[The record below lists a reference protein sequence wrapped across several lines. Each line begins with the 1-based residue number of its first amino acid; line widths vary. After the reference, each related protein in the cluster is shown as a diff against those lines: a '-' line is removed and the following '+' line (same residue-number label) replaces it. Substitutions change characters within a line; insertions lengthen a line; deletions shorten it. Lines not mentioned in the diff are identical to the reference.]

1 MQDTH
6 NTHTLW
12 QQWEATVLQ
21 HGFDA
26 EPARTLRHELEQL
39 EQQQAPDAKTEH
51 PEDFDMGKAHRMF
64 DQWVI
69 KTRAIPHSGCGCCSA
84 QPGQRVMKTRFG
96 AIYESSVSVKGI
108 ERLMQKQDTAQPA
121 LRLKDGFYHVNNLP
135 GVQPSASA
143 NVNAR
148 NKNVERVDI
157 KVVEDFVKACH
168 DTGMNQRGWKK
179 SVNQQFDMSRQEFS
193 KWLERYFPCFG
204 LPVPIAR
211 KK

>member
-6 NTHTLW
+6 KTQSLW
-12 QQWEATVLQ
+12 QEWEATVLQ
-21 HGFDA
+21 HGFDS
-26 EPARTLRHELEQL
+26 EPARALRIELEQL
-39 EQQQAPDAKTEH
+39 EQTQAPDTKVEH
-51 PEDFDMGKAHRMF
+51 PEDIDMSKAHRLF

-69 KTRAIPHSGCGCCSA
+69 KTRAIDHTACGCCSA
-84 QPGQRVMKTRFG
+84 QPGQRVIKTRFG
-96 AIYESSVSVKGI
+96 AIYESGVSVKGI
-108 ERLMQKQDTAQPA
+108 ERLMQKQRKAQPA

-135 GVQPSASA
+135 GVQPTASE

-157 KVVEDFVKACH
+157 EVVEDFVKACRE
-168 DTGMNQRGWKK
+168 TGMKQRGWKK

-193 KWLERYFPCFG
+193 KWLERYFPCFD
-204 LPVPIAR
+204 LPVPIVR